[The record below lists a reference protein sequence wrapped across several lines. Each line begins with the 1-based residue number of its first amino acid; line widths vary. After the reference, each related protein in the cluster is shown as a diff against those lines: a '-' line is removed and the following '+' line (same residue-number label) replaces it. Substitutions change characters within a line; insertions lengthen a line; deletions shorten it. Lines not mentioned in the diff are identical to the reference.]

1 MGGAV
6 SIAIKIWHN
15 ETTMSRSQDVSFE
28 KLEDLFR
35 KAQRGDKEAYAQF
48 LKELYPLVKRRV
60 QQKLGDLVDCDDI
73 TQECLIGIHRSIE
86 TYDPDK
92 DLKPWVLGVIKHKLA
107 DFFRQWGRRN
117 EVDLEKRDM
126 PVTKPESAANTSQEG
141 QVWPLID
148 QLPEPQQRALT
159 LTLVSELSTREASL
173 EEGISEAAFRKRVSR
188 AYQFL
193 RDALSEELEKDF
205 GE

>member
-1 MGGAV
+1 
-6 SIAIKIWHN
+6 
-15 ETTMSRSQDVSFE
+15 MSRSQDVSFK

-35 KAQRGDKEAYAQF
+35 KAQCGDKEAYARF

-92 DLKPWVLGVIKHKLA
+92 DLKPWILGVIKHKLA
-107 DFFRQWGRRN
+107 DFFREWGRRN
-117 EVDLEKRDM
+117 EVDLEKKDM
-126 PVTKPESAANTSQEG
+126 PVTKPDSATNTRQEG
-141 QVWPLID
+141 RVWPLID

-159 LTLVSELSTREASL
+159 LTLVSGLSTREASL

-193 RDALSEELEKDF
+193 REALSEELEKDF

>member
-1 MGGAV
+1 
-6 SIAIKIWHN
+6 
-15 ETTMSRSQDVSFE
+15 MSRSQDVSFE

-35 KAQRGDKEAYAQF
+35 KAQRGDKEAYARF
-48 LKELYPLVKRRV
+48 LKELYPFVKHKV

-107 DFFRQWGRRN
+107 DFFRHWGRRN
-117 EVDLEKRDM
+117 EVDLEKRDL
-126 PVTKPESAANTSQEG
+126 PVTKPDHATNTKQEG
-141 QVWPLID
+141 TDKVWSLIH

-159 LTLVSELSTREASL
+159 LTLVSGLSTREASL
-173 EEGISEAAFRKRVSR
+173 EEGVSEAAFRKRVSR
-188 AYQFL
+188 AYKQL
-193 RDALSEELEKDF
+193 RDVLSKELENDF
-205 GE
+205 GD

>member
-1 MGGAV
+1 MRSRYG
-6 SIAIKIWHN
+6 IMK
-15 ETTMSRSQDVSFE
+15 TTMSHPQDVSFE

-35 KAQRGDKEAYAQF
+35 KAQRGDREAYARF
-48 LKELYPLVKRRV
+48 LKELYPLVKHKI
-60 QQKLGDLVDCDDI
+60 QQRLGDLIDCDDI

-86 TYDPDK
+86 TYDPGK
-92 DLKPWVLGVIKHKLA
+92 ALKPWVLGVIKHKLA
-107 DFFRQWGRRN
+107 DFFRQWARRN

-126 PVTKPESAANTSQEG
+126 PVTKPDSATNTKQEG
-141 QVWPLID
+141 RVWSLID
-148 QLPEPQQRALT
+148 QLPELQQRALT
-159 LTLVSELSTREASL
+159 LTLVSGLSTREASV

>member
-1 MGGAV
+1 
-6 SIAIKIWHN
+6 
-15 ETTMSRSQDVSFE
+15 MSRSQDVSFE

-73 TQECLIGIHRSIE
+73 TQECLIGIHHSIE

-92 DLKPWVLGVIKHKLA
+92 SLKPWVLGVIKHKLA

-117 EVDLEKRDM
+117 EADLEKRDM
-126 PVTKPESAANTSQEG
+126 PVTNPEHATNTKQEG
-141 QVWPLID
+141 RVWSLIH

-159 LTLVSELSTREASL
+159 LTLVSGLSTRKASL

-188 AYQFL
+188 AYKQL
-193 RDALSEELEKDF
+193 RDVLSEELENDF

>member
-1 MGGAV
+1 
-6 SIAIKIWHN
+6 
-15 ETTMSRSQDVSFE
+15 MSRSQDVSFE

-35 KAQRGDKEAYAQF
+35 KAQHGDKKAYAQF
-48 LKELYPLVKRRV
+48 LKELYPFVNHKV

-86 TYDPDK
+86 TYDPNK

-126 PVTKPESAANTSQEG
+126 PVTKPDSATNTKQEG
-141 QVWPLID
+141 RVWSLIH

-159 LTLVSELSTREASL
+159 LTLVSGLSTREASL

-188 AYQFL
+188 AYKQL
-193 RDALSEELEKDF
+193 RDVLSKELEKDF